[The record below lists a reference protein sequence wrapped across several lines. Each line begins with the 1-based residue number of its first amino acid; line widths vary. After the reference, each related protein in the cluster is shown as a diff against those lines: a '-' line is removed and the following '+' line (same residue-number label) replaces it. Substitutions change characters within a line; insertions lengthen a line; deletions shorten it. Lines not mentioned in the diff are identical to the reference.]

1 MNINEL
7 ITTYCPNGV
16 KYVTLGEIATEI
28 YRGSGIKKDQITDAG
43 ISCVRYGEIY
53 TSYGIWFDKCVSHT
67 DESIVESKK
76 YFEYGDLLFAITGE
90 NIEDIAKC
98 TAYVGNER
106 CLAGGDIL
114 ILKHKQNPK
123 YLSYA
128 LSTTSSNNQKKKGKV
143 KSKVVHA
150 SIESIKNICI
160 PLPPLE
166 VQDHIVLMLDSFT
179 AITAELTAEL
189 ILRKKQYEFYR
200 DKLLSF
206 DRLTPDERAGVILMP
221 ISEFCSISRGKGLKK
236 KDFTS
241 EGIGCIHYG
250 QIYTTYNTFT
260 TETISFVSK
269 ECAASSKTVHPGD
282 LIVAITSENEEDVC
296 KAISWEGTTDI
307 VTGGHTAIL
316 SHKQNP
322 RFISYLFQ
330 TANFFKQKKKLV
342 HGTKVIEISPS
353 DLGKIIVPIPPI
365 ETQDRIVHILDK
377 MESLCFNLSNGIPAE
392 IEARKIQYK
401 YYRDKLLSFDKVSS

>member
-1 MNINEL
+1 MINES
-7 ITTYCPNGV
+7 ITSMIQRLCPDGVEYKPIKDVYTRLKGTPITASKMKEIADDSGDVIVVAGGKNIIRAKRSDLPHGNIIEVPSVLVQSRGIIDVVYSEEPFTFKNEMWAYTSDDRDSV
-16 KYVTLGEIATEI
+16 KYLYYIM
-28 YRGSGIKKDQITDAG
+28 K
-43 ISCVRYGEIY
+43 
-53 TSYGIWFDKCVSHT
+53 
-67 DESIVESKK
+67 
-76 YFEYGDLLFAITGE
+76 
-90 NIEDIAKC
+90 
-98 TAYVGNER
+98 
-106 CLAGGDIL
+106 
-114 ILKHKQNPK
+114 
-123 YLSYA
+123 
-128 LSTTSSNNQKKKGKV
+128 
-143 KSKVVHA
+143 
-150 SIESIKNICI
+150 KNIQTFRDEASGMGSLPQISLKVTEDYII
-160 PLPPLE
+160 PYPPIE
-166 VQDHIVLMLDSFT
+166 IQREIVRILDTFT
-179 AITAELTAEL
+179 SLTAELTAEL
-189 ILRKKQYEFYR
+189 SLRKKQYEFYR

-206 DRLTPDERAGVILMP
+206 DRLTPEERERAGVILMS

-260 TETISFVSK
+260 TETVSFVSK

-330 TANFFKQKKKLV
+330 TANFFKQKRKLV
-342 HGTKVIEISPS
+342 HGTKVIEMTPS

-392 IEARKIQYK
+392 IEARKKQYE
-401 YYRDKLLSFDKVSS
+401 YYRDRLLSFDKVSS

>member
-1 MNINEL
+1 MKKRSSVGSQ
-7 ITTYCPNGV
+7 PNLSMRV
-16 KYVTLGEIATEI
+16 L
-28 YRGSGIKKDQITDAG
+28 
-43 ISCVRYGEIY
+43 
-53 TSYGIWFDKCVSHT
+53 
-67 DESIVESKK
+67 ESFEVIV
-76 YFEYGDLLFAITGE
+76 
-90 NIEDIAKC
+90 
-98 TAYVGNER
+98 
-106 CLAGGDIL
+106 
-114 ILKHKQNPK
+114 
-123 YLSYA
+123 
-128 LSTTSSNNQKKKGKV
+128 
-143 KSKVVHA
+143 
-150 SIESIKNICI
+150 
-160 PLPPLE
+160 PPLE
-166 VQDHIVLMLDSFT
+166 EQKIIASILDTFT
-179 AITAELTAEL
+179 ALTAELTAEL
-189 ILRKKQYEFYR
+189 TARKEQYEFYR

-206 DRLTPDERAGVILMP
+206 DCLTPEERERERERAGVILMS

-330 TANFFKQKKKLV
+330 TANFFEQKKKLV
-342 HGTKVIEISPS
+342 HGTKVIEMTPS

-392 IEARKIQYK
+392 IEARKKQYE